1 MRGQYSWRD
10 LYRVDRLIRLV
21 LVPLV
26 AMTLIPVVA
35 GGDRTAARSRYR
47 VTSSRVA
54 RGVTIVRMQ
63 DRRGPNR
70 IRVLK
75 IDPSQRPVIDVAL
88 ANDSLP
94 GHETT
99 SSMARR
105 HGAIAAINGDYTI
118 RPNHNGAG
126 RPVDTFI
133 EDGFL
138 KASPLIY
145 GRNFSISRDEQNI
158 TFGHN
163 RLRTWLTQQD
173 SGETWT
179 LADANPVSPHDSG
192 FSVFTQAGGWAFQP
206 PRFACSARLLTNE
219 PLRWTKVRD
228 GVTQDLVVDK
238 VACRSRRMGRRGG
251 IVVTAPWGST
261 NGAILRANLIEGE
274 RVTYAWSFK
283 RTGVLDTIGGNPD
296 LLEDGQYAIGQCT
309 SRYFC
314 GRNPRTGIGVT
325 GGGVL
330 LLVTVDGR
338 QKKSV
343 GMTPWEFADLF
354 KRLGATDALNLDGGG
369 STTMYL
375 RGEVVNRPSGGHER
389 AVGSALLVLTHADR
403 GETEPASPSKPP
415 PIPPVEPTPSPSPA
429 TPSPVSPSPMG
440 SPTTLSTTTSPSP
453 SPSVPGVVFDDRSLL
468 ARDPFCQALL
478 DPGSTGGLLHALSR
492 GDFGTEPA
500 SLPYSF
506 RWGLRVFRGDAICR

>member
-1 MRGQYSWRD
+1 MRGLYSWRD
-10 LYRVDRLIRLV
+10 LHRAERLIRLV
-21 LVPLV
+21 VVPLV
-26 AMTLIPVVA
+26 AVALIPVVA
-35 GGDRTAARSRYR
+35 GSDWTSGRSRYR
-47 VTSSRVA
+47 TTTARVA
-54 RGVTIVRMQ
+54 RGMTMLKME
-63 DRRGPNR
+63 DRRVPNR

-75 IDPSQRPVIDVAL
+75 VDPSQKPVIDVAL
-88 ANDSLP
+88 ANDTLP

-118 RPNHNGAG
+118 RPNYNGAG

-133 EDGFL
+133 EDGSL

-145 GRNFSISRDEQNI
+145 GRNFSISRDEQMI
-158 TFGHN
+158 SFGHKK
-163 RLRTWLTQQD
+163 LTTWLTQKD
-173 SGETWT
+173 SEETWT
-179 LADANPVSPHDSG
+179 LEDANPVTPSNSG
-192 FSVFTQAGGWAFQP
+192 YSVYTPAGGRTFRAP
-206 PRFACSARLLTNE
+206 PFACSARLLTNE
-219 PLRWTKVRD
+219 PLRWTKARD
-228 GVTQDLVVDK
+228 GVTNDLVVDR
-238 VACRSRRMGRRGG
+238 VVCRSRRMGRKGG

-261 NGAILRANLIEGE
+261 SGAILRASLVEGE
-274 RVTYAWSFK
+274 SVTYGWSIK

-325 GGGVL
+325 AQGEL

-369 STTMYL
+369 STTMYV
-375 RGEVVNRPSGGHER
+375 RGEVVNRPSGGSER
-389 AVGSALLVLTHADR
+389 AVGSALLVLMHADG
-403 GETEPASPSKPP
+403 GEKEPAAASKPL

-429 TPSPVSPSPMG
+429 TPSPVSPSPMV
-440 SPTTLSTTTSPSP
+440 SPTTRPTTTSPSP
-453 SPSVPGVVFDDRSLL
+453 SPSVPGVVFDRSLL

-492 GDFGTEPA
+492 GDFGTAPD

-506 RWGLRVFRGDAICR
+506 RWGLRVFRGDATCR